1 MKALVYHAYD
11 DLQIEDVPVPEIRD
25 GELLLR
31 VAGCGLCGSDVLK
44 IQQRAPAPVK
54 LGHELTGVIA
64 RISPQARDETGLR
77 EGQRVVIA
85 HHLACGVCH
94 YCRHDNDS
102 LCPQFRAMNFDPC
115 GFAEYIR
122 VPAPLTRQMTLALP
136 DAVSDEVGS
145 FVEPLGCIMRA
156 LRRSRLQP
164 GDTIVIFGLGTMG
177 LMAAQAARAAGA
189 NVVGIDMLPDRLD
202 FAARLGIASFAP
214 GEAALREYVRATT
227 AGRGADVA
235 LLTAGGAPA
244 FTQSIELLRGGGL
257 VHLFASAPNPQATLD
272 IDAFYHRELSV
283 TATYGTSPHDLR
295 AALDLLITGNVRVDD
310 FITHRLP
317 LACFSEGVAL
327 FTTRQARKVYFTIHD
342 ANSK

>member
-11 DLQIEDVPVPEIRD
+11 DLRLEDVPVPEIAGD
-25 GELLLR
+25 ELLLR

-54 LGHELTGVIA
+54 LGHELTGEIA
-64 RISPQARDETGLR
+64 HLGSQARDTTGLR

-85 HHLACGVCH
+85 HHVACGVCH

-122 VPAPLTRQMTLALP
+122 VPAPLTRQMTLPLP

-145 FVEPLGCIMRA
+145 FVEPLGCILRA

-164 GDTIVIFGLGTMG
+164 GDTVVIFGLGTMG

-189 NVVGIDMLPDRLD
+189 EAVGIDMLPDRLE
-202 FAARLGIASFAP
+202 FANRLGIAGFTP
-214 GEAALREYVRATT
+214 GDAALREHVRASSG
-227 AGRGADVA
+227 GRGADVA
-235 LLTAGGAPA
+235 LLTAGGASA
-244 FTQSIELLRGGGL
+244 FAQATDLLRGGGL
-257 VHLFASAPNPQATLD
+257 VHLFASAPNPPATLD
-272 IDAFYHRELSV
+272 IDTVYHRELSV
-283 TATYGTSPHDLR
+283 TATYGTSPQDLR
-295 AALDLLITGNVRVDD
+295 AALDLLATGYVRVAG

-317 LACFSEGVAL
+317 LSHFAEGVAL
-327 FTTRQARKVYFTIHD
+327 FTTRQARKVYFTI
-342 ANSK
+342 A

>member
-1 MKALVYHAYD
+1 MQALVYHAYD
-11 DLQIEDVPVPEIRD
+11 NLQIEEMPIPEIGD

-31 VAGCGLCGSDVLK
+31 VAGCSLCGSDVLK

-64 RISPQARDETGLR
+64 RISLQARDETGLR

-122 VPAPLTRQMTLALP
+122 VPAPLVRQMTLLLP
-136 DAVSDEVGS
+136 DAMSDEVGS

-156 LRRSRLQP
+156 LRRSRLQH
-164 GDTIVIFGLGTMG
+164 GDTMVIFGLGTMG
-177 LMAAQAARAAGA
+177 LMAAQAVRATGGNAI
-189 NVVGIDMLPDRLD
+189 GIDMLPDRLE
-202 FAARLGIASFAP
+202 FASSLGIASFAP
-214 GEAALREYVRATT
+214 GDAALREHVRATSD
-227 AGRGADVA
+227 GRGADVA
-235 LLTAGGAPA
+235 VLTAGGASA
-244 FTQSIELLRGGGL
+244 FAQATELLRGGGL
-257 VHLFASAPNPQATLD
+257 IHLFASAPNPQATLD
-272 IDAFYHRELSV
+272 IDAFYHLELSV
-283 TATYGTSPHDLR
+283 TATYGTSPQDLR
-295 AALDLLITGNVRVDD
+295 AALDLLATGNVRVDN

-317 LACFSEGVAL
+317 LARFAEGIEL
-327 FTTRQARKVYFTIHD
+327 FTTRQARKVYFTIEQR
-342 ANSK
+342 

>member
-11 DLQIEDVPVPEIRD
+11 DLRIEDVPIPAIGD
-25 GELLLR
+25 DELLLR

-64 RISPQARDETGLR
+64 RLGSQARDETGLR

-94 YCRHDNDS
+94 YCRHGNDS

-122 VPAPLTRQMTLALP
+122 VPGPLTRQMTLPLP

-145 FVEPLGCIMRA
+145 FVEPLGCILRA
-156 LRRSRLQP
+156 LRRSRLLP
-164 GDTIVIFGLGTMG
+164 GDTVVVVGLGTMG
-177 LMAAQAARAAGA
+177 LMAAQAVHAAGGHA
-189 NVVGIDMLPDRLD
+189 VGVDMLPDRLE
-202 FAARLGIASFAP
+202 FAGRYGIAGFIP
-214 GEAALREYVRATT
+214 GDAALREHVRAVSD
-227 AGRGADVA
+227 GRGADVA
-235 LLTAGGAPA
+235 LLTAGGASA
-244 FTQSIELLRGGGL
+244 FALATELLRGGGL
-257 VHLFASAPNPQATLD
+257 VHLFASAPNPLATLD
-272 IDAFYHRELSV
+272 IDSFYHRELSV
-283 TATYGTSPHDLR
+283 TATYGTSPQDLR
-295 AALDLLITGNVRVDD
+295 AALDLLATGSVRVDG

-317 LACFSEGVAL
+317 LARFSEGVEL
-327 FTTRQARKVYFTIHD
+327 FSTRQARKVYVTMTL
-342 ANSK
+342 S

>member
-1 MKALVYHAYD
+1 MQALVYHAYD
-11 DLQIEDVPVPEIRD
+11 DLRVEDVPVPEIGGD
-25 GELLLR
+25 ELLLR

-64 RISPQARDETGLR
+64 RLGSQARDETGLR

-85 HHLACGVCH
+85 HHVACGVCH

-102 LCPQFRAMNFDPC
+102 LCPQFRTMNFDPC

-122 VPAPLTRQMTLALP
+122 VPAPLTRLMTLPLP
-136 DAVSDEVGS
+136 DPVSDETGS

-164 GDTIVIFGLGTMG
+164 GDTVVVFGLGTMG
-177 LMAAQAARAAGA
+177 LMAAQAVRAAGGNA
-189 NVVGIDMLPDRLD
+189 LGIDILPDRLE
-202 FAARLGIASFAP
+202 FAGRFGIASFAP
-214 GEAALREYVRATT
+214 ADGAALREHVRAISD
-227 AGRGADVA
+227 GRGADVA

-244 FTQSIELLRGGGL
+244 FAQATELLRGGGL
-257 VHLFASAPNPQATLD
+257 VHLFASAPNPQAILD
-272 IDAFYHRELSV
+272 IDHVYHRELSV
-283 TATYGTSPHDLR
+283 TATYGTSPQDLR
-295 AALDLLITGNVRVDD
+295 AALDLIATGSVRVDD

-317 LACFSEGVAL
+317 LSRFAEGVTL
-327 FTTRQARKVYFTIHD
+327 FTTRQARKVYVTMG
-342 ANSK
+342 